1 VGGARLGRAF
11 FVVLVAA
18 VGGGVLAERWLT
30 PRALSDGWR
39 GVVAAVCGVLIGCAA
54 GFPIY
59 LSLRSRLRRL
69 GKATRALAQGDF
81 DAPLPAPADDELGEL
96 QRAWKRM
103 RLGMEET
110 VVDLRGEVG
119 RQRSILDGMAEGV
132 ALIQD
137 GEIVA
142 ANPAFGQLIG
152 AVGPLVGKTPL
163 EAARLPELAEVIEE
177 SIVRDTEVVR
187 ELVADPRTLRVAAR
201 PLGGRDRRTVVVL
214 LDMTEARRLERLRR
228 DFVANASH

>member
-1 VGGARLGRAF
+1 M
-11 FVVLVAA
+11 VLVAA